1 MVLERPSPCQDL
13 GNYVH
18 RFGGTLAEDLA
29 WLVMWQA
36 TYAADMCCR
45 RGVFHRDIKLNNLL
59 INSETLE
66 VKLIDFGCGDLL
78 RESAY
83 DVFCGMY
90 YASNL

>member
-13 GNYVH
+13 GNYVQ
-18 RFGGTLAEDLA
+18 RFGGTLTEDLA

-59 INSETLE
+59 INPETLE

-78 RESAY
+78 RESGY
-83 DVFCGMY
+83 GVFCGMY